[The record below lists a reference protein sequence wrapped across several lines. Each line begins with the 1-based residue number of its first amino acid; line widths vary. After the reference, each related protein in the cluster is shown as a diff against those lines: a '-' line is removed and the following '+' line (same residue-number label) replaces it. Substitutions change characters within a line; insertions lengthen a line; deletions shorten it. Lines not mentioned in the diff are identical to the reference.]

1 MGSLKPVDLTFG
13 RSWALGGVIPRGWE
27 LPMITVDLEKA
38 IVVFYNAMMPHLYHY
53 ITVTEKDTGKTHTI
67 KQYSGGP
74 LWDNIPTSNEK
85 KGGDTRWS
93 TYRYQLEAFVM
104 KCKGQEPPVFV
115 SHEESINQMETI
127 DQMYQVSGL
136 GPRPSN
142 HMAN

>member
-1 MGSLKPVDLTFG
+1 
-13 RSWALGGVIPRGWE
+13 
-27 LPMITVDLEKA
+27 MITVDLEKA

-85 KGGDTRWS
+85 KGGDARWS

-136 GPRPSN
+136 GPRPSSQ
-142 HMAN
+142 MAS